1 MKIFCDSGHWQGDPG
16 AIVGNLKENELTM
29 KIRDELKWLLYNNY
43 NACFVPDNLN
53 LRDSIK
59 WVNDQNPASNDL
71 AISIH
76 LNSNS
81 DSNVSGCEAYY
92 FTTPRFAEIFSRQVS
107 KALGITNLG
116 PRPDTRTYVGSLGWL
131 RFIKCDSVVV
141 EVCYLT
147 NPLDLKALDY
157 KKAAEG
163 IKAAIDELNPITPDI
178 EEQKKT
184 ILKKIIELYQIIIK
198 LLLLKSKK

>member
-1 MKIFCDSGHWQGDPG
+1 MPKIFIDAGHWQRDPG
-16 AIVGNLKENELTM
+16 AIAGNLKENELTM

-81 DSNVSGCEAYY
+81 NPNRSGCEAYY
-92 FTTPRFAEIFSRQVS
+92 FTTPRFAEVFSRQVS
-107 KALGITNLG
+107 KALGITNLS

-163 IKAAIDELNPITPDI
+163 IKAAIDELIFIPDI

-184 ILKKIIELYQIIIK
+184 ILMKIIEIYQKIIK
-198 LLLLKSKK
+198 LLLKK